1 MDTITLVMF
10 AFAFVIALIFT
21 ILSISGFFGVS
32 TNKKRYEPIDMI
44 WTWVAAFSWFFFAIF
59 NVANA
64 TDNMFVAFTY
74 LYLGLGLLFVV
85 LGIYGLFLILHVSSE
100 MRDKEE
106 MRLQ

>member
-32 TNKKRYEPIDMI
+32 TNKKRYEPIDNI
-44 WTWVAAFSWFFFAIF
+44 WCWAAAFTWFAFTYL
-59 NVANA
+59 NVAFA
-64 TDNMFVAFTY
+64 TDDMFVGLTY
-74 LYLGLGLLFVV
+74 LYLGIGLLFIL
-85 LGIYGLFLILHVSSE
+85 LGFYGLFLILHVSSE

>member
-10 AFAFVIALIFT
+10 SFAFVIALIFT

-44 WTWVAAFSWFFFAIF
+44 WTWAAAFSWFFFAIF
-59 NVANA
+59 NVSFA

-74 LYLGLGLLFVV
+74 LYLGLGLLFVL
-85 LGIYGLFLILHVSSE
+85 LGFYGLFLILPVSSE
-100 MRDKEE
+100 MRDKQE
-106 MRLQ
+106 MELN